1 MRANEKLMSI
11 DLFTPLVDESF
22 FHPNFANTIS
32 EKSIGVQDV
41 LKEWADGF
49 VDRDGKFVR
58 EFQTT
63 YNSSFWELYL
73 FAVMKYLQV
82 DVDFAFSSPDFVAAN
97 KNFVIE
103 AVTANHAHDDVPEW
117 EKTFQ
122 RLKETT
128 EQHLFEISRHSV
140 IRLSNAFASKIE
152 KYNDSYSKLA
162 HVKGRPFIIAISNY
176 TKQDFNFQGDVAMQW
191 LLYDVLGLEKVQK
204 SNGREIPLGIFND
217 EKYTDVSG
225 VLYSSL
231 ATFGKARALGKDVGN
246 FVFNAVRIKDNYY
259 PIQITAKKAEYKESL
274 CDGLRLFINPYAKKP
289 LNIGDFMDEGIRKF
303 IPNINGDLN
312 ISCHQDGDLCMRFV
326 INNINSRKK
335 S

>member
-1 MRANEKLMSI
+1 MGI
-11 DLFTPLVDESF
+11 DLFTPLVNENL

-32 EKSIGVQDV
+32 ARSTGVQEV
-41 LKEWADGF
+41 LKEWANGF

-82 DVDFAFSSPDFVAAN
+82 DIDFKFSSPDFVAAN
-97 KNFVIE
+97 KDFVIE

-117 EKTFQ
+117 EKTFHG
-122 RLKETT
+122 LKHTT

-140 IRLSNAFASKIE
+140 IRLSNAFASKIK
-152 KYNDSYSKLA
+152 KYNDSYSQLA
-162 HVKGRPFIIAISNY
+162 HVKDRPFIIAVSNY

-191 LLYDVLGLEKVQK
+191 LLYDVLGLQTAQK
-204 SNGREIPLGIFND
+204 RNGTEVELGVFND
-217 EKYTDVSG
+217 ARFADVSG
-225 VLYSSL
+225 ILYSSL
-231 ATFGKARALGKDVGN
+231 ATFGKARALGNDTGN
-246 FVFNAVRIKDNYY
+246 FLFNAVRIKENYY
-259 PIQITAKKAEYKESL
+259 PIRIAANKKEYKESL
-274 CDGLRLFINPYAKKP
+274 CDGLRLFINPHAKKP
-289 LNIGDFMDEGIRKF
+289 LNIDDFMDEGIRKF
-303 IPNINGDLN
+303 VPNTNGDID

-326 INNINSRKK
+326 INNIS